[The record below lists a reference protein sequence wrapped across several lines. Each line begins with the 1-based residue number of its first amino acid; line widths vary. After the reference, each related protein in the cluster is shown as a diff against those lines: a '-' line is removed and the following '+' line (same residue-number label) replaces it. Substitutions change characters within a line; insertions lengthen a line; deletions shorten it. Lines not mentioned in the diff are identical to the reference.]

1 MGVSA
6 AAQPVFDALA
16 SEAAEESE
24 LWHEA
29 LRPPEEWEAD
39 PIFSR
44 LADERYALAV
54 ESIYEGYLLHYG
66 RPRIFAPHD
75 PDVSVLLGDYL
86 YAHGLVRLGE
96 VGSAEDVLDLAQL
109 ISLCAQLRAGNTA
122 GDGIVWIAT
131 SALLG
136 VADPRLEQARTAL
149 RLERETAPMVALVEV
164 SAASE
169 DVDRALAAHALRFA
183 SFG

>member
-1 MGVSA
+1 MAVTTDA
-6 AAQPVFDALA
+6 RTVFETLA
-16 SEAAEESE
+16 REAGDESE

-29 LRPPEEWEAD
+29 LRPVEEREAE

-44 LADERYALAV
+44 LAPSRYALAG

-75 PDVSVLLGDYL
+75 PDVAVLLGDYL

-96 VGSAEDVLDLAQL
+96 VGSAEDVLDFAQL
-109 ISLCAQLRAGNTA
+109 ISLCAQLRAGNTP
-122 GDGIVWIAT
+122 GDGVAWVAT
-131 SALLG
+131 SSLLG
-136 VADPRLEQARTAL
+136 SSDPRLEQARAAL
-149 RLERETAPMVALVEV
+149 RLERETGPLVALVE
-164 SAASE
+164 ASSVGE

>member
-1 MGVSA
+1 MSTNARGV
-6 AAQPVFDALA
+6 FEALA

-29 LRPPEEWEAD
+29 LRPPDEWEVE

-44 LADERYALAV
+44 LTEGRYALAA

-96 VGSAEDVLDLAQL
+96 VGSAEDVLDFAQL
-109 ISLCAQLRAGNTA
+109 ISLCAQLRAEHIA
-122 GDGIVWIAT
+122 GDGVAWIAT

-136 VADPRLEQARTAL
+136 VADTRLEQARAAL
-149 RLERETAPMVALVEV
+149 RLEREAAPMVALVEASV
-164 SAASE
+164 ASE

-183 SFG
+183 